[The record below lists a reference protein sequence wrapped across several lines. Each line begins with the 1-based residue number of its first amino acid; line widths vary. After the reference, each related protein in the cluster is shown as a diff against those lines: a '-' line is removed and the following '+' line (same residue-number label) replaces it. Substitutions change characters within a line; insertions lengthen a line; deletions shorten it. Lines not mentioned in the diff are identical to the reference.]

1 MTLVDCGV
9 FEDMFVLFGLG
20 QRIELCT
27 EQSTVKQTHCC
38 EQSRKTSQI
47 NLTNWTRIKSKGIK
61 RNRGESQGGFISFHF
76 ISSDQRAQDQERDWT
91 VEVCL
96 TCKGHPKHGVFT
108 VQTVHNVH
116 QWSSMIIND
125 HQCTVEKESKGY
137 RLRVEKLVACWLS
150 PLHCSHPHALTAS
163 QASTAHGSNIGTGFQ
178 FHNAKMLLSFPPCS
192 VLQILWTLSRR

>member
-96 TCKGHPKHGVFT
+96 TCKGHPKL
-108 VQTVHNVH
+108 HNVH
-116 QWSSMIIND
+116 QCTSMY
-125 HQCTVEKESKGY
+125 CTKGIK
-137 RLRVEKLVACWLS
+137 RIQVACREIGCWLS

-192 VLQILWTLSRR
+192 VLQILWTLTRR

>member
-20 QRIELCT
+20 QRIELCR

-76 ISSDQRAQDQERDWT
+76 MSSDQRAQDQERDWT

-116 QWSSMIIND
+116 QCTSMY
-125 HQCTVEKESKGY
+125 CTKGIK
-137 RLRVEKLVACWLS
+137 RIQVACREIGCVLTESTPLFPS
-150 PLHCSHPHALTAS
+150 PCVDSES
-163 QASTAHGSNIGTGFQ
+163 S
-178 FHNAKMLLSFPPCS
+178 FHSPWF
-192 VLQILWTLSRR
+192 